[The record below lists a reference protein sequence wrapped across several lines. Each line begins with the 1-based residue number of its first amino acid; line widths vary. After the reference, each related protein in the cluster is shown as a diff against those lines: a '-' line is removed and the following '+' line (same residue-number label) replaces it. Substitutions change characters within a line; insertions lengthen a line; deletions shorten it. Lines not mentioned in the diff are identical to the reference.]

1 MISWLIVLIRIFRF
15 SISCD
20 TEDSNHTNC
29 KHCLTPDPRL
39 DWPGSLV
46 FCKNKHKL
54 FINHASSPVGGFGL
68 DFDDRLILLRQIVC
82 LCIQITVVA
91 VIIRK
96 YQIKT
101 FCSRFCLRERVSF
114 FRWSKV
120 NYNRRFSFPQKM
132 NKGSNWGNTHYREP
146 ISLRVRKSIFAG
158 DSEHKSC
165 TIQIYDFCRNFF
177 FRVVISD
184 SRVHNFFS
192 SNKKLKH
199 KYYTSAF
206 TSRPI
211 L

>member
-29 KHCLTPDPRL
+29 KHCLTPDPR
-39 DWPGSLV
+39 WPGSLV

-82 LCIQITVVA
+82 LCIQITVVG

-101 FCSRFCLRERVSF
+101 FLFTIRIEGE
-114 FRWSKV
+114 SK
-120 NYNRRFSFPQKM
+120 
-132 NKGSNWGNTHYREP
+132 
-146 ISLRVRKSIFAG
+146 
-158 DSEHKSC
+158 
-165 TIQIYDFCRNFF
+165 FF
-177 FRVVISD
+177 FDGQRSTITVDFRSHKRWIKEVIEEILTTGSP
-184 SRVHNFFS
+184 SHYGSENQFLLVTVNTKVAPFKYTIFVAIFFS
-192 SNKKLKH
+192 GSH
-199 KYYTSAF
+199 FRFESAQF
-206 TSRPI
+206 F
-211 L
+211 